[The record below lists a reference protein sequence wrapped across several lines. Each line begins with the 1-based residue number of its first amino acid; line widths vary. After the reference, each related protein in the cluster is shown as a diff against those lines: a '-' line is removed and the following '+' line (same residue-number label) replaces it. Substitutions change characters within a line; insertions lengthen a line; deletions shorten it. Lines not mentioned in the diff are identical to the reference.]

1 MNLKIIT
8 IKIISLALIFS
19 QTDNQISKAKEII
32 KKTGMSEAEVI
43 NAAKAQGYSE
53 RQINDVINREKGK
66 LKNKQENN
74 ISIEDQQ
81 NVFQDNTNS
90 SNNLYEDQQIENE
103 DIEIVLDENDA
114 EQEKILLNLKYN
126 HKFQRCNIL
135 VMISSDKIQIFF
147 NLHQ

>member
-90 SNNLYEDQQIENE
+90 SNNLYKDQ
-103 DIEIVLDENDA
+103 
-114 EQEKILLNLKYN
+114 LLL
-126 HKFQRCNIL
+126 
-135 VMISSDKIQIFF
+135 S
-147 NLHQ
+147 